1 MNNLPDL
8 DSQLAALNQPLAPNL
23 HKLLLGRIQDALALG
38 LGNLTHILVIEPGD
52 AEADIIDAIGFSP
65 LVSRIDGIH
74 LEPDWDWIER
84 HEGWWELVYTVSNA
98 GFAFI
103 LLVQDAHGVLPD
115 LLDLCRG
122 GAPDLGAKGANV

>member
-1 MNNLPDL
+1 MIDLPDL
-8 DSQLAALNQPLAPNL
+8 DSQLAALNQPLEPTL
-23 HKLLLGRIQDALALG
+23 HKLLHGRIQDALALE
-38 LGNLTHILVIEPGD
+38 LGDLTHFLVIEPGD
-52 AEADIIDAIGFSP
+52 AEGDIIDAIGFSP

-84 HEGWWELVYTVSNA
+84 HEGWWELVYTVSND

-103 LLVQDAHGVLPD
+103 LFVQDAPGVLPD

-122 GAPDLGAKGANV
+122 GWSADA

>member
-8 DSQLAALNQPLAPNL
+8 QSQLAALNQPLDPTLRDLL
-23 HKLLLGRIQDALALG
+23 HGRIQDAVALD
-38 LGNLTHILVIEPGD
+38 LGDLTHICVVEPGD
-52 AEADIIDAIGFSP
+52 AEGDIIKALGFSP

-74 LEPDWDWIER
+74 LQPDWDSIER
-84 HEGWWELVYTVSNA
+84 HEGWCELVYTVAND

-103 LLVQDAHGVLPD
+103 VFVQDAPGVLPA

-122 GAPDLGAKGANV
+122 GWSGGA